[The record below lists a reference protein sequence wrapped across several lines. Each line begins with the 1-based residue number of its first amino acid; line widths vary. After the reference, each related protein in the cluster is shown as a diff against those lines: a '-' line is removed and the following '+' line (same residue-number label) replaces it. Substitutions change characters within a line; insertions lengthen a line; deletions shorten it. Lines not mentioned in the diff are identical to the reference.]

1 MKRAA
6 ITGLVVALVAVL
18 CIPCSASAAAQG
30 GGDRVQVGGDIVV
43 AQGERV
49 DGDVVVVGGNA
60 IVDGVV
66 TGNVVA
72 VGGYVSASGQV
83 DGDVIAVGGYVVLR
97 STARVGGDSAAIGGR
112 VEREPGAQVGG
123 DIASVPI
130 LDPQFL
136 SFLVFIGLLQA
147 VVSLVALLLAAL
159 LSVAAFPGQVKVVE
173 STLRQAP
180 WASVAT
186 GLAVLVVFIIL
197 AVPLVFTIIGLPLA
211 ILGLI
216 VATLFGLS
224 ALGALVGDRILA
236 AFRAGQ
242 SGYLA
247 KAIVGVLVI
256 WLVGIIPVLG
266 GLVSF
271 FVTLFAVGAVALSR
285 FGNIS
290 PPFTWQAPRSSP
302 PGL

>member
-1 MKRAA
+1 MKRTAIAA
-6 ITGLVVALVAVL
+6 LVVALVAVL
-18 CIPCSASAAAQG
+18 ILPHSAAAAQES
-30 GGDRVQVGGDIVV
+30 GDRVQLGGNVVV

-60 IVDGVV
+60 TVDGVV

-72 VGGYVSASGQV
+72 IGGYVLASGQV
-83 DGDVIAVGGYVVLR
+83 DGDVTAVGGYVVLK
-97 STARVGGDSAAIGGR
+97 STARVGRDAAAVGGR

-123 DIASVPI
+123 DIASVPV

-147 VVSLVALLLAAL
+147 VVSLVLLLLATV
-159 LSVAAFPGQVKVVE
+159 LSVAAFPRQVQVVE
-173 STLRQAP
+173 STVRQVP
-180 WASVAT
+180 WASVGA
-186 GLAVLVVFIIL
+186 GLAILVAFIFL
-197 AVPLVFTIIGLPLA
+197 AIPLAFTIIGLPLA

-216 VATLFGLS
+216 VASLFGLS
-224 ALGALVGDRILA
+224 ALGALVGTRVLA

-247 KAIVGVLVI
+247 RAIVGILVI
-256 WLVGIIPVLG
+256 WIVSIIPVLG

-271 FVTLFAVGAVALSR
+271 VAMLFAVGAVALSR

-290 PPFTWQAPRSSP
+290 PPFTWQ
-302 PGL
+302 